1 MRVFVTGASG
11 FIGSA
16 VVPELLSAGHR
27 VLGLAR
33 SEASAKVLAAAGAEV
48 HRGDLNDP
56 ESLRAGA
63 AESEGVIHLGF
74 IHDFD
79 HLEASVRT
87 DLRAIETM
95 GKVLEGSGRP
105 FVLASGTLGLAPGR
119 VATEE
124 IPFDAKA
131 HPRTANAVVALALA
145 RHGVRVSFV
154 RLSPT
159 VHGRG
164 DHGFVRRLVDI
175 AREKGVSGYIGDG
188 ANRWNAVHRLDAARL
203 FLLALEK
210 APSGALLHAVGEEGV
225 PARAI
230 AQVIGTKLGLPV
242 ASVSPDAAGAH
253 FGWLARFFAI
263 DQPAS
268 SAITRRE
275 MGWNPTHPGL
285 IADLEEGDYFDGGT
299 RMMQG

>member
-16 VVPELLSAGHR
+16 VVPELISAGHR

-33 SEASAKVLAAAGAEV
+33 SEASARALAAAGADV

-63 AESEGVIHLGF
+63 AESEGVVHLGF

-79 HLEASVRT
+79 HFEASVQT
-87 DLRAIETM
+87 DLRAIETI
-95 GKVLEGSGRP
+95 GGVLDGSGRP
-105 FVLASGTLGLAPGR
+105 FVIASGTLGIAPGR

-124 IPFDAKA
+124 VPFEAKT
-131 HPRTANAVVALALA
+131 HPRTANAVVALGLA
-145 RHGVRVSFV
+145 QRGVRVSFV

-159 VHGRG
+159 VHGKG
-164 DHGFVRRLVDI
+164 DHGFVKRLVDI
-175 AREKGVSGYIGDG
+175 AREKGVSAYIGDG
-188 ANRWNAVHRLDAARL
+188 GNRWNAVHRLDAAPL
-203 FLLALEK
+203 FRLALEK
-210 APSGALLHAVGEEGV
+210 APSGAILHAVGEEG
-225 PARAI
+225 I
-230 AQVIGTKLGLPV
+230 ATRTIAEVIGRKLGLPV
-242 ASVSPDAAGAH
+242 ASLSHEAASAH

-268 SAITRRE
+268 SAITRTQ
-275 MGWNPTHPGL
+275 MGWNPSHPGL
-285 IADLEEGDYFDGGT
+285 IEDLEEGHYFDGAT
-299 RMMQG
+299 RLA